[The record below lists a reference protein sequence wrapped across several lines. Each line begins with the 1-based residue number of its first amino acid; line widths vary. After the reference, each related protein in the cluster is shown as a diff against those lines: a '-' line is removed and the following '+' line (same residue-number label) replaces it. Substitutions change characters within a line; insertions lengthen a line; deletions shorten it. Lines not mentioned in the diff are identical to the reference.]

1 MYSIDAEAEKKEI
14 LKRYRGLL
22 RVYKAKNLTDKKQ
35 VRRAFDLAVNA
46 HRDMRRKSGE
56 PYIYH
61 PISVATIAAGE
72 IGLGATSIICAL
84 LHDVVED
91 TEYTLEDIR
100 GLFGE
105 KVVSIID
112 GLTKIKGIFDQQTTS
127 VQAENFKRLLIT
139 LSDDVRVI
147 LIKLADRLHNM
158 RTLDAMAP
166 EKQLKIASETIYLY
180 APLAHRLGLHAIK
193 SELQDLA
200 LKYIEPEVYVSIFNK
215 LKESEKGRSRF
226 INKFIYPIKKNM
238 AAQGINYTISAR
250 GKSIYS
256 IWEKMKT
263 KEVSF
268 DEIYDIF
275 AIRIIIDAP
284 IETEKS
290 DCWKVYSVITD
301 YYRPNRDRLRDW
313 ISIPKANGY
322 EALHTTVMSHTG
334 QWVEIQIRSKRM
346 DEIAEKGYA
355 AHWKYKDS
363 MKFNSRLDNW
373 LDRIREMIES
383 PDADALSFID
393 DVKGYFFLD
402 EVTVFTPSGELRT
415 LPANSSVLDF
425 AYAIHSEIGMTCV
438 GAKVDKKLV
447 PINHI
452 LKNGEQIEIITSKN
466 QAPKDEW
473 LNYVVTTRAKS
484 NIKLGL
490 KREKKKYFKQGKEKL
505 EKLFL
510 KNEIEFTHENIRKF
524 ITINK
529 ISTLIDLYY
538 TVAHDRIGQK
548 EVKFFAASGMKPG
561 WLNFMIHP
569 MRKTHSDG
577 KSGKGPAPAL
587 VNGDPKTSESLTRN
601 VHQLGYE
608 ISTCC
613 NPIPGDEIIGL
624 DLSPDRPIQIHRT
637 KCIKAQELMA
647 SYGNRVIKI
656 DWKNQESISF
666 LAGIKISGLDKLG
679 MINDISKI
687 ISNELNLNIKSFHL
701 EAKNG
706 LTEGEVMLYVR
717 DTNTL
722 NHLLSDLHKIDGIKK
737 VTRVD

>member
-1 MYSIDAEAEKKEI
+1 MYTIDAEEEKKEI

-22 RVYKAKNLTDKKQ
+22 RVYKPKTLKDKKQ

-46 HRDMRRKSGE
+46 HKDMRRKSGE

-72 IGLGATSIICAL
+72 IGLGTTSIVCAL

-91 TEYTLEDIR
+91 TEYTLEDIS

-105 KVVSIID
+105 KVASIID
-112 GLTKIKGIFDQQTTS
+112 SLTKIQGIFDQRTTS

-166 EKQLKIASETIYLY
+166 EKRLKIASETIYLY
-180 APLAHRLGLHAIK
+180 APLAHRLGLHSIK

-200 LKYIEPEVYVSIFNK
+200 LKYIEPEVYISIFNK

-226 INKFIYPIKKNM
+226 ISKFIYPIKKNL
-238 AAQGINYTISAR
+238 AAQGINYTISGRA
-250 GKSIYS
+250 KSIYS
-256 IWEKMKT
+256 IWEKMKA
-263 KEVSF
+263 KEVTF
-268 DEIYDIF
+268 EEIYDIF

-284 IETEKS
+284 SETEKS
-290 DCWKVYSVITD
+290 DCWKVYSIITD
-301 YYRPNRDRLRDW
+301 YYHPNGDRLRDW
-313 ISIPKANGY
+313 ISVPKANGY

-355 AHWKYKDS
+355 AHWKYKDT
-363 MKFNSRLDNW
+363 MKFSSRLENW

-393 DVKGYFFLD
+393 DVKGYFFL
-402 EVTVFTPSGELRT
+402 EEITIFTPSGELRT

-425 AYAIHSEIGMTCV
+425 AYAIHSELGNTCI

-447 PINHI
+447 PINYI

-466 QAPKDEW
+466 QMPKDEW
-473 LNYVVTTRAKS
+473 LGYVVTTRAKS

-490 KREKKKYFKQGKEKL
+490 KKEKKKYYKQGKEKL
-505 EKLFL
+505 EKLFQR
-510 KNEIEFTHENIRKF
+510 NDVEFTHENIRKF
-524 ITINK
+524 ININNVT
-529 ISTLIDLYY
+529 SLIDLYY
-538 TVAHDRIGQK
+538 AIAQDRIGTK
-548 EVKFFAASGMKPG
+548 EVKFFAASAMKPG

-569 MRKTHSDG
+569 KRRSHTDGQRKESMPGIMNDG
-577 KSGKGPAPAL
+577 S
-587 VNGDPKTSESLTRN
+587 KTELSVINSA
-601 VHQLGYE
+601 HQSGYE
-608 ISTCC
+608 IAKCC

-624 DLSPDRPIQIHRT
+624 DLSPDKPIQIHRT
-637 KCIKAQELMA
+637 KCIKALELMA
-647 SYGNRVIKI
+647 SFGNRVVKI

-666 LAGIKISGLDKLG
+666 LAGIKLSGLDKMG
-679 MINDISKI
+679 MINDITKI

-717 DTNTL
+717 DTVTL
-722 NHLLSDLHKIDGIKK
+722 NHLLNDLHRIDGIKK

>member
-1 MYSIDAEAEKKEI
+1 MYSINAEAEKKEI

-22 RVYKAKNLTDKKQ
+22 RVYKPKTFEDKKQ
-35 VRRAFDLAVNA
+35 VRRAFDVAVNA
-46 HRDMRRKSGE
+46 HKDMRRKSGE

-61 PISVATIAAGE
+61 PIGVATIAAGE
-72 IGLGATSIICAL
+72 IGLGTTSVVCAL

-105 KVVSIID
+105 KVASIID
-112 GLTKIKGIFDQQTTS
+112 SLTKIKGIFDQQTTS

-147 LIKLADRLHNM
+147 LVKLADRLHNM
-158 RTLDAMAP
+158 RTLDAMAT

-200 LKYIEPEVYVSIFNK
+200 LKYIEPEVYVSISNK

-226 INKFIYPIKKNM
+226 INKFIYPIKKNL

-250 GKSIYS
+250 AKSIYS
-256 IWEKMKT
+256 IWEKMKA

-268 DEIYDIF
+268 EEIYDIF

-284 IETEKS
+284 VETEKS

-301 YYRPNRDRLRDW
+301 YYHPNGDRLRDW

-322 EALHTTVMSHTG
+322 EALHTTVMSYTG
-334 QWVEIQIRSKRM
+334 QWVEIQIRSQRM
-346 DEIAEKGYA
+346 DEIDEKGYA
-355 AHWKYKDS
+355 AHWKYKDT
-363 MKFNSRLDNW
+363 MKFGSRLENW

-393 DVKGYFFLD
+393 DVKGYFFL
-402 EVTVFTPSGELRT
+402 EEITVFTPSGELRT

-425 AYAIHSEIGMTCV
+425 AYAIHSEIGTTCI

-466 QAPKDEW
+466 QVPNDEW
-473 LNYVVTTRAKS
+473 LNYVVTTRAKT
-484 NIKLGL
+484 NIKLDL
-490 KREKKKYFKQGKEKL
+490 KKEKKKYYKQGKEKL
-505 EKLFL
+505 EKLFVHD
-510 KNEIEFTHENIRKF
+510 EIEFTHENIRKF
-524 ITINK
+524 ITINN
-529 ISTLIDLYY
+529 ISSLIDLYY
-538 TVAHDRIGQK
+538 AVAQDRIGSK
-548 EVKFFAASGMKPG
+548 EVKFFATSVVKPG

-569 MRKTHSDG
+569 MRKSHPDG
-577 KSGKGPAPAL
+577 QKKDQGSGNKNGFPKPEQTM
-587 VNGDPKTSESLTRN
+587 VNS

-608 ISTCC
+608 IAACC
-613 NPIPGDEIIGL
+613 NPIPGDEVIGL
-624 DLSPDRPIQIHRT
+624 DMSPNKPIQIHRT
-637 KCIKAQELMA
+637 KCNKALELMA
-647 SYGNRVIKI
+647 SFGNRVVKI
-656 DWKNQESISF
+656 DWKNQQSISF
-666 LAGIKISGLDKLG
+666 LAGIKISGLDKMG
-679 MINDISKI
+679 MINDITKI

-706 LTEGEVMLYVR
+706 LTEGEVELYVR
-717 DTNTL
+717 DTDTL

-737 VTRVD
+737 VARLD

>member
-22 RVYKAKNLTDKKQ
+22 RVYKAKTPKDRKQ
-35 VRRAFDLAVNA
+35 VRRAFDVAVNA
-46 HRDMRRKSGE
+46 HKDMRRKSGE

-72 IGLGATSIICAL
+72 IGLGTTSIICAL

-112 GLTKIKGIFDQQTTS
+112 GLTKIKGIFDHRTTS
-127 VQAENFKRLLIT
+127 IQAENFKRLLIT

-200 LKYIEPEVYVSIFNK
+200 LKYIEPEVYVSISNK

-226 INKFIYPIKKNM
+226 ISKFIYPIKKNL
-238 AAQGINYTISAR
+238 AGQGINYTISAR
-250 GKSIYS
+250 AKSIYS
-256 IWEKMKT
+256 IWEKMKM

-268 DEIYDIF
+268 DEIFDIF

-284 IETEKS
+284 LETEKS

-322 EALHTTVMSHTG
+322 EALHTTVMSPTG

-383 PDADALSFID
+383 PDTDALSFID

-425 AYAIHSEIGMTCV
+425 AFAIHSEIGMTCV
-438 GAKVDKKLV
+438 GAKVDKRLV

-473 LNYVVTTRAKS
+473 LNYVVTTRAKV

-490 KREKKKYFKQGKEKL
+490 KKEKKKYFKQGKEKL
-505 EKLFL
+505 EKMFL
-510 KNEIEFTHENIRKF
+510 RNEIEFTHENIRKF
-524 ITINK
+524 ITLNNIP
-529 ISTLIDLYY
+529 TLIDLYFNI
-538 TVAHDRIGQK
+538 ALDRIGQK

-569 MRKTHSDG
+569 MRRTHTDRTSH
-577 KSGKGPAPAL
+577 KNPEPAN
-587 VNGDPKTSESLTRN
+587 VNGDLKTAESAVQN
-601 VHQLGYE
+601 MHQLGYE

-624 DLSPDRPIQIHRT
+624 DLSPNKPIQIHRT
-637 KCIKAQELMA
+637 KCSKALELMA
-647 SYGNRVIKI
+647 SFGNRVVKI

-717 DTNTL
+717 DTDTL

-737 VTRVD
+737 VARVD